1 MIKELL
7 NVIKKLWVLFGI
19 FIFLNTC
26 VILFYELMI
35 WYSSLFG
42 STNKENVEFAQ
53 WIIRTILS
61 LSLYYNIKLKY
72 NKYKG
77 E

>member
-1 MIKELL
+1 MKKILDKIKD
-7 NVIKKLWVLFGI
+7 LWLLFGV

-26 VILFYELMI
+26 IILLYELMI

-42 STNKENVEFAQ
+42 CTDKENVEFAQ

-61 LSLYYNIKLKY
+61 FRL
-72 NKYKG
+72 
-77 E
+77 

>member
-1 MIKELL
+1 MKKILDKIKD
-7 NVIKKLWVLFGI
+7 LWLLFGV

-42 STNKENVEFAQ
+42 CTNKENVEFAQ
-53 WIIRTILS
+53 CIIRTILS

-72 NKYKG
+72 ISKG
-77 E
+77 DD

>member
-1 MIKELL
+1 MIKKLL
-7 NVIKKLWVLFGI
+7 DVIKKLWVLFGI

-26 VILFYELMI
+26 VLLFHELMI

-42 STNKENVEFAQ
+42 CPDKENVEFAQ
-53 WIIRTILS
+53 WVIRTILS

>member
-1 MIKELL
+1 MIKKLL
-7 NVIKKLWVLFGI
+7 DVIKKLWVLFGI
-19 FIFLNTC
+19 FMFLNAC
-26 VILFYELMI
+26 VLLFYELMI

-42 STNKENVEFAQ
+42 CPDKENVEFAQ
-53 WIIRTILS
+53 WVIRTILS

>member
-1 MIKELL
+1 MKKILDKIKDLWLL
-7 NVIKKLWVLFGI
+7 LGV

-26 VILFYELMI
+26 IILLYELMI

-42 STNKENVEFAQ
+42 CTDKENVVFAQ

-61 LSLYYNIKLKY
+61 FSLYYNIKLKY
-72 NKYKG
+72 FSKG
-77 E
+77 DD